1 MWRAWSRAAALSAK
15 AATIRIVFPD
25 HGSVRIAP
33 GEEILLDM
41 ARPCRIVNEG
51 KDDHVIAIL
60 PCESPSSAEQ
70 VRRQVRAFI
79 DVHLRDPDLAID
91 DIASALGL
99 SKRYLHMCFAAE
111 GASIADYLWQAR
123 LEQSR
128 RELERDAGSG
138 RTVTD
143 IAFACGF
150 NSSSHFSRLFK
161 ARFGQPPSR
170 LRN

>member
-1 MWRAWSRAAALSAK
+1 LSAK

-25 HGSVRIAP
+25 RGSVRIGP

-51 KDDHVIAIL
+51 PHDHLVAIL

-70 VRRQVRAFI
+70 VRRQVRAYI
-79 DVHLRDPDLAID
+79 DLHLRDPELAID
-91 DIASALGL
+91 DIAAALGL

-111 GASIADYLWQAR
+111 GVSIADYLWQAR
-123 LEQSR
+123 LDQSR

-143 IAFACGF
+143 VAFACGF

-161 ARFGQPPSR
+161 ARFGRSPSR

>member
-1 MWRAWSRAAALSAK
+1 VMT
-15 AATIRIVFPD
+15 ATIKIVFQQGD
-25 HGSVRIAP
+25 SVRIGP

-41 ARPCRIVNEG
+41 TRPCRIVNEG
-51 KDDHVIAIL
+51 ARDHVIAIL
-60 PCESPSSAEQ
+60 PCEAPSSSAEQ
-70 VRRQVRAFI
+70 VRRQVKAYI
-79 DVHLRDPDLAID
+79 DAHLRDPELAID
-91 DIASALGL
+91 DIAAALGL
-99 SKRYLHMCFAAE
+99 SKRYLHMCFTAE

-143 IAFACGF
+143 VAFACGF

-161 ARFGQPPSR
+161 RRFGQSPAR